1 MRYIN
6 YGRRKSRN
14 AVQLAS
20 AYVAR
25 GVCWLPDSGGGVSL
39 HSQYASLLKKGR
51 AKPTL
56 VWLKMG
62 IEAACC
68 LVLYWCLSVYLKD
81 VVGCIAYLVTTVS
94 WHPVD

>member
-1 MRYIN
+1 MLMRYPRAIALESQLPGMDSVQLVCGRKTTRKCRYIN

-39 HSQYASLLKKGR
+39 HSQYASLLKR
-51 AKPTL
+51 EEQT
-56 VWLKMG
+56 
-62 IEAACC
+62 
-68 LVLYWCLSVYLKD
+68 
-81 VVGCIAYLVTTVS
+81 
-94 WHPVD
+94 